1 MELQQTLTK
10 HRRQLHQIPE
20 RGFQEF
26 KTAAYI
32 RETLEQ
38 LGIPYLTPL
47 ETSTIVYL
55 EGNSG
60 KTIGFRADI
69 DGLPIE
75 ESNDISFKSQHNG
88 VMHAC
93 GHDGHTAMLL
103 AFAEGCKKMQDTNT
117 LKHNILLIF
126 QPSEESMGGANHLVK
141 AFPFSEYAP
150 EAIFGLHLMPDN
162 PEGMLLTRSGP
173 LTASATEYRIYIDG
187 TSAHVANKETGASA
201 LGSLNHTVTQIQQL
215 QNFHLSG
222 LNQNIIHIGKI
233 KAGEA
238 INTVASSGYLEGTI
252 RTYDMHDLDII
263 QEKLEQIVKSSDLL
277 FNTESHVE
285 FAEGYPPVVN
295 DEALLPFVTA
305 CAKESGL
312 KLIIKEKPYLFGE
325 DFSFY
330 SQVATTHFAF
340 LGVQNKSLGYTSG
353 LHTSSFNF
361 DEKSLVTG
369 VQYFEKIL
377 EKFGGTQ

>member
-20 RGFQEF
+20 LGFQEF
-26 KTAAYI
+26 KTVAYI

-38 LGIPYLTPL
+38 HGISYLTPL
-47 ETSTIVYL
+47 ETATIVYL
-55 EGNSG
+55 EGNSDT
-60 KTIGFRADI
+60 TIGFRADI

-75 ESNDISFKSQHNG
+75 ESNDIPFKSQHKG

-103 AFAEGCKKMQDTNT
+103 AFAERCKEMQDSSK
-117 LKHNILLIF
+117 LKHNVLLIF

-141 AFPFSEYAP
+141 AFPFDEYAL

-162 PEGMLLTRSGP
+162 PEGTLLTKGGP
-173 LTASATEYRIYIDG
+173 LTASATEYRIYIEG

-201 LGSLNHTVTQIQQL
+201 LGSLHHTVTQIQQL

-222 LNQNIIHIGKI
+222 LNQNIIHIGKMQS
-233 KAGEA
+233 GEA

-252 RTYDMHDLDII
+252 RTYDMNDLAII
-263 QEKLEQIVKSSDLL
+263 KEKLEKIVKSSDLL
-277 FNTESHVE
+277 FSTQSRVE

-295 DEALLPFVTA
+295 DETHLPLVST
-305 CAKESGL
+305 CAKEL
-312 KLIIKEKPYLFGE
+312 ELELIIKEKPYLFGE

-330 SQVATTHFAF
+330 SQVATTNFAF
-340 LGVQNKSLGYTSG
+340 LGVQNENHTSG

-361 DEKSLVTG
+361 DENSLLAG
-369 VQYFEKIL
+369 VRYFEKIL
-377 EKFGGTQ
+377 EKFGEQQ